1 MPDRARLTLL
11 GARLLYGRQRVGT
24 GLISAA
30 INASVI
36 LDVDGVSDFN
46 ALHSG
51 KNAEVQPRAFD
62 VLAIDGE
69 VSAT

>member
-1 MPDRARLTLL
+1 M
-11 GARLLYGRQRVGT
+11 
-24 GLISAA
+24 ISAA